1 MNHAAGRRSL
11 LLFCTVT
18 FCSGVFS
25 TIAIAQSAEAPVSVP
40 DTLEQCLTL
49 NETALRSDLGRVTQR
64 FFSDELNA
72 VDLPRMV
79 EAKWLELGMP
89 ELLGAEVNRAVD
101 SVRAETGFTRRFTS
115 SFSPAQTTELA
126 ERIANRAFASA
137 AFRSRLE
144 TLAGEVAADFT
155 GNFAS
160 VAARS
165 ASSATACVQSY
176 LGNTYGDAVSA
187 AFEAE
192 VRAQLEATGADA
204 LIGNVRPEGVVGLR
218 SGVGAA
224 TIAGGYV
231 ARAVA
236 QRLSAQVS
244 RRIAG
249 NITARI
255 LGRAGSAALPVIG
268 WAVGGGLIAWDV
280 VGGAVRGPFPAIR
293 RQLAG
298 EETQAQIQ
306 REIVASL
313 REDLP
318 AVSAELSRGVADE
331 IFSQWRRFTQN
342 FTVVLALAERNA
354 AFKQELSGV
363 PEIDLYK
370 LAEVVRLVPEKTVLQ
385 AAQDSQLRQLV
396 GLPEEALE
404 ILETTPSPAAVLAWA
419 DLAGTRLD
427 ELVDSEIYRAK
438 NPEDFSQRT
447 LNRLLDTDDVVTI
460 ARVAALPKSEMETLL
475 QLPTA
480 NLNALT
486 GEFGSSQLETVAWY
500 ANALAQ
506 EPFNAL
512 VVRLLE
518 HPPRLEK
525 FAPEAVRNAVAVSSS
540 PLSAVEFL
548 GSEPGFGLLGTDFI
562 GGFGHDL
569 ITVVTGSVSS
579 RLFPAKYDLSS
590 LLLLL
595 VILVVAFFAARF
607 LLFLLMRLFRRRR
620 RS

>member
-1 MNHAAGRRSL
+1 MNPVAGRRLL

-18 FCSGVFS
+18 LCSGVFS
-25 TIAIAQSAEAPVSVP
+25 TVAAAQSAEIPVSVP
-40 DTLEQCLTL
+40 DSLEQCLTL
-49 NETALRSDLGRVTQR
+49 NEPALRSDLSRVTRR
-64 FFSDELNA
+64 FFSSELNA

-79 EAKWLELGMP
+79 ENKWLELGLP
-89 ELLGAEVNRAVD
+89 NLLETEVNRAVD

-126 ERIANRAFASA
+126 EQIANRAFASA

-144 TLAGEVAADFT
+144 TLADEVAADFT
-155 GNFAS
+155 GSFAS

-176 LGNTYGDAVSA
+176 LGSTYGNAVSA

-204 LIGNVRPEGVVGLR
+204 LTGNVRPEGVVGLR

-255 LGRAGSAALPVIG
+255 LGRAGSTALPVIG

-280 VGGAVRGPFPAIR
+280 VGGAVRGPFPAIQ

-306 REIVASL
+306 REIAASL

-331 IFSQWRRFTQN
+331 IFAQWQRFTQN
-342 FTVVLALAERNA
+342 FKVVLALAERNA

-370 LAEVVRLVPEKTVLQ
+370 LAEIVRLVPEKTVLQ
-385 AAQDSQLRQLV
+385 AVQDGQLRQVV
-396 GLPEEALE
+396 GLPEDALE
-404 ILETTPSPAAVLAWA
+404 ILETTSSPADVLTWA
-419 DLAGTRLD
+419 NLAGTRLD
-427 ELVDSEIYRAK
+427 DVVDTEVYRYK
-438 NPEDFSQRT
+438 NPTDFSQRT
-447 LNRLLDTDDVVTI
+447 LARLLDTDDVVTI
-460 ARVAALPKSEMETLL
+460 AKVASLPRREMDTLL
-475 QLPTA
+475 ELPTV

-486 GEFGSSQLETVAWY
+486 AEFSSRQLETVAWY

-506 EPFNAL
+506 EPLNAL
-512 VVRLLE
+512 IVRLIE

-525 FAPEAVRNAVAVSSS
+525 FAPEAVRHAVAGSRE
-540 PLSAVEFL
+540 PLAAVAL
-548 GSEPGFGLLGTDFI
+548 VGSEPGVLVDLPLTLGRDLSTVLAGGVSGRLLW
-562 GGFGHDL
+562 
-569 ITVVTGSVSS
+569 
-579 RLFPAKYDLSS
+579 AKYNLST
-590 LLLLL
+590 LLLLAATT
-595 VILVVAFFAARF
+595 VALLLTLFA
-607 LLFLLMRLFRRRR
+607 LLSRPFRHRRVR
-620 RS
+620 RGR